1 MGSGRFDAPPTASHN
16 LLQMS
21 STSTPIPVHRFAEAI
36 TDLPLSN
43 LHFKA
48 AEIRNAIAHLE
59 SSNQELRRFADEGDQ
74 DCADAMKE
82 NRDVIERMKERVLLL
97 RTEVER
103 RGYYWGED
111 EVGEANGNGAEIRD
125 AEEEAA
131 FGADESRDGAR
142 LAGGRI
148 GDEELARRSR
158 EQIEEDRQE
167 GNDGVH
173 L

>member
-1 MGSGRFDAPPTASHN
+1 
-16 LLQMS
+16 MS
-21 STSTPIPVHRFAEAI
+21 STSTPIPLHRFAEAI

-74 DCADAMKE
+74 DCANAVKE
-82 NRDVIERMKERVLLL
+82 NRDVIGRMKERVFLL
-97 RTEVER
+97 RKEVER
-103 RGYYWGED
+103 RGYHWGED
-111 EVGEANGNGAEIRD
+111 EVGEANGNDAEMRD

-131 FGADESRDGAR
+131 FGADECREGAHP
-142 LAGGRI
+142 AGGRI
-148 GDEELARRSR
+148 GDEELARRLR
-158 EQIEEDRQE
+158 EQMEEDRQE
-167 GNDGVH
+167 EEDGVH